1 MPFPVRHLSVVQNWD
16 CHVCGSCCKEY
27 VVKITDEE
35 RRRIQAQD
43 WSGDPVVE
51 GRPLFRKSGPPW
63 ARHYELN
70 QREDNSCVFLSEAGR
85 CRIHERFGYESKPLP
100 CRMFPFILVPAGDH
114 WRVSMRF
121 ACPSAAGN
129 KGRPLSGHEEALRQ
143 FAAELARR
151 EGLDERPGAALIQPA
166 RLAGKQRLA
175 WPELLTLVRA
185 LSSLLRNREDRMER
199 RIRKGLA
206 WMALVRQARL
216 DRIPGKKLSE
226 FLSIVGAS
234 LDGGAPLDPASL
246 PSPSWVGRVLF
257 RQALGIFLR
266 RDRGPER
273 GIAHLG
279 RAALL
284 GAAWRFARG
293 AGPVPRVHNLLP
305 DSTFEEME
313 RRPSRLTGHA
323 EEVLERFYTIK
334 TEGLQFF
341 GPANFNLPFWEGLEM
356 LLVTFP
362 VLLWTARSWPELEPG
377 QAVMRALTI
386 VDYHFGYN
394 PILST
399 RRQRFSFRLLASSGE
414 LARLIGHYALAD
426 SR

>member
-1 MPFPVRHLSVVQNWD
+1 
-16 CHVCGSCCKEY
+16 

-35 RRRIQAQD
+35 RRRIEAQD
-43 WSGDPVVE
+43 WSNDPVVG

-85 CRIHERFGYESKPLP
+85 CRIHERFGYETKPLP

-129 KGRPLSGHEEALRQ
+129 KGRPLAGHEQALRQ

-151 EGLDERPGAALIQPA
+151 EGLGEQPGGTLIQPA
-166 RLAGKQRLA
+166 RMAGKERLP
-175 WPELLTLVRA
+175 WPELLNLVRA
-185 LSSLLRNREDRMER
+185 LLAMLRNRADPMER
-199 RIRKGLA
+199 RIRKCLA
-206 WMALVRQARL
+206 WIALVRQARL
-216 DRIPGKKLSE
+216 ARIPGKKLTE
-226 FLSIVGAS
+226 FLGIVE
-234 LDGGAPLDPASL
+234 GGLEDAVPADPTSL
-246 PSPSWVGRVLF
+246 PAPSWVGRVLF

-273 GIAHLG
+273 GIARLG
-279 RAALL
+279 RRALL

-293 AGPVPRVHNLLP
+293 TGPVPRVHNLLP
-305 DSTFEEME
+305 QTTFEQVE
-313 RRPSRLTGHA
+313 SLSTRLNSEA
-323 EEVLERFYTIK
+323 EEFLERYYTIK
-334 TEGLQFF
+334 VEGLQFF
-341 GPANFNLPFWEGLEM
+341 GPANYNLLFWEGLEM

-362 VLLWTARSWPELEPG
+362 VVTWTARTWPGLAPDE
-377 QAVMRALTI
+377 AVMRALTI

-399 RRQRFSFRLLASSGE
+399 QRQRFSFRLLASSGE
-414 LARLIGHYALAD
+414 LARLIGRYA
-426 SR
+426 R

>member
-1 MPFPVRHLSVVQNWD
+1 MPFPVRHLPVVQNWD

-35 RRRIQAQD
+35 RRRIEAYD
-43 WSGDPVVE
+43 WSDDPVVG
-51 GRPLFRKSGPPW
+51 GRPLFKTSGPPW
-63 ARHYELN
+63 ARHYQLN

-85 CRIHERFGYESKPLP
+85 CRIHERFGYETKPLP

-129 KGRPLSGHEEALRQ
+129 KGRALSGHQEALRQ
-143 FAAELARR
+143 FAAELAER
-151 EGLDERPGAALIQPA
+151 EGLGRQPGAALIQPA
-166 RLAGKQRLA
+166 RLAGRERLE
-175 WPELLTLVRA
+175 WPDLLALVRA
-185 LSSLLRNREDRMER
+185 FLGVLRNRQDRMER
-199 RIRKGLA
+199 RLRKCLA
-206 WMALVRQARL
+206 LMTLLRQARL
-216 DRIPGKKLSE
+216 TNLPGKQLTE
-226 FLSIVGAS
+226 FLGIIGGS
-234 LDGGAPLDPASL
+234 LDSTVPADPAGL
-246 PSPSWVGRVLF
+246 PPPTWIGRVLF

-279 RAALL
+279 RLTLL

-293 AGPVPRVHNLLP
+293 TGPVPRVHNLLP
-305 DSTFEEME
+305 EATFETVEA
-313 RRPSRLTGHA
+313 RASRLPAEA
-323 EEVLERFYTIK
+323 EEVLERYYTIK
-334 TEGLQFF
+334 VEGLQFF

-356 LLVTFP
+356 LLVTSP
-362 VLLWTARSWPELEPG
+362 VLLWTARCWPD
-377 QAVMRALTI
+377 QAPAEAIMRALTI

-399 RRQRFSFRLLASSGE
+399 QRQRFSFRLLHSSGE
-414 LARLIGHYALAD
+414 LVKLIGRYA
-426 SR
+426 R